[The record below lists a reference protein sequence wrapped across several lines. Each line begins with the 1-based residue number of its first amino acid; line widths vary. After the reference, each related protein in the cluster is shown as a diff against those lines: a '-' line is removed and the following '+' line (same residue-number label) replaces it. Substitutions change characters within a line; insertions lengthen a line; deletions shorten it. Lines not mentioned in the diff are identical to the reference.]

1 MVSTV
6 APQGAK
12 VDCIGSP
19 WSSAYQYP
27 RTSRIPAD
35 ASNHTRLSRLRTPTQ
50 FPADF
55 IYILNSTADPDQYY
69 TGITENVR
77 VRLAEHNRGGCR
89 HTRRWTP
96 WRVIVV
102 VAFASE
108 KPALDFER
116 YLKTGSG
123 CAFATRHFR

>member
-1 MVSTV
+1 
-6 APQGAK
+6 
-12 VDCIGSP
+12 
-19 WSSAYQYP
+19 
-27 RTSRIPAD
+27 
-35 ASNHTRLSRLRTPTQ
+35 LSRLRTPTQ

-123 CAFATRHFR
+123 CAFAARHFR